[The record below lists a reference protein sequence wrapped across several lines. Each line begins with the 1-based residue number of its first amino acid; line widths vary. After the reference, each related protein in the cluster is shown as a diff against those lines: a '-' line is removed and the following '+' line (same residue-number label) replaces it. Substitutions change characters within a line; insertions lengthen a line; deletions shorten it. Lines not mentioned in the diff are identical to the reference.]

1 METELRKNDRFW
13 HIFDFVCCVQL
24 IMLDEDFLDSLKQK
38 RGSLT
43 GGRTHNSG
51 RAIFGKILNYF

>member
-1 METELRKNDRFW
+1 METKLRKNDRFW

-24 IMLDEDFLDSLKQK
+24 VMLDGDFSDSLEQK

-43 GGRTHNSG
+43 GGRARENIVTLKN
-51 RAIFGKILNYF
+51 L